1 MRPKV
6 NRGRVY
12 VVGVVAIVTVE
23 WRCWSGATFSDS
35 GIELYFGG
43 ILTAKERMPDIAAQ
57 PEVSN
62 AHDEGVCGAGS
73 LGAGETCE
81 LRCAEGFE
89 ARGKAMCC
97 CCCSRLQLLAE
108 GSCVCNR

>member
-62 AHDEGVCGAGS
+62 AHDIAAIITWPRHIFVRAFRPRGVMDG
-73 LGAGETCE
+73 
-81 LRCAEGFE
+81 
-89 ARGKAMCC
+89 
-97 CCCSRLQLLAE
+97 
-108 GSCVCNR
+108 CVCVVINQRSSKSQDSACGCN